1 MSATLVGYATHEEL
15 IQKSRFLARA
25 WPILSVDEAQAHVE
39 QCARE
44 DASHHCY
51 AWRNGQQYRFHDANE
66 PSGTAGRPILQAIDG
81 QDLDGV
87 LVVVTRWFGGIKLGA
102 GGLVRAYGGVA
113 AECLRQAERR
123 ELIEM
128 QTLSIA
134 LPFAHESVLRQIA
147 GECAGLISAEH
158 YDSQGFSCQ
167 LTLPASR
174 ASECRQRLQ
183 DASRGQARISPPL

>member
-1 MSATLVGYATHEEL
+1 MSATLAEYATHEQL

-25 WPILSVDEAQAHVE
+25 WPIDHVDEAQAHVE
-39 QCARE
+39 RCAHE

-51 AWRNGQQYRFHDANE
+51 AWRAGQQYRFHDANE

-81 QDLDGV
+81 QDLDYV
-87 LVVVTRWFGGIKLGA
+87 VVVVTRWFGGIKLGA

-113 AECLRQAERR
+113 AECLRQAARR

-128 QTLSIA
+128 QTLQIA
-134 LPFAHESVLRQIA
+134 LPFAQESLLRQIA
-147 GECAGLISAEH
+147 GECAGQLGAEH

-174 ASECRQRLQ
+174 AAECRQRLQ
-183 DASRGQARISPPL
+183 DATRGQAQINPLP